1 MINQDRARFT
11 DPSIKDKIKTMENSK
26 EVQDR
31 LASVKEEMKSRTFS
45 ILNYRWV
52 FMIGIFIFFF
62 LITDFEYKVIFN
74 LVIIFG
80 AWFLSSFFRK
90 NREQNEN
97 AYVDNFLLPVLKEI
111 FPETEIDYSKGLKIK
126 VLENFLP
133 NQEGFYGNCHIRFG
147 DEFRTEFSNFL
158 AYHYTTDSDGDTRKV
173 TDFVG
178 QGLFIKMPTNIN
190 GHIRIVPT
198 TRKSVFGNKKHGIYG
213 KRRKDEMEIETE
225 SIDFNES
232 YSIFSTDDFYTRLIL
247 DPKIIDLLN
256 SWEDRMDVVVYMNEE
271 YISIAFKSNEYI
283 FEIPTTKQGVDDLS
297 LSSEYEK
304 VREKLVDFYSLID
317 IVRAKL

>member
-1 MINQDRARFT
+1 MKNQGRASFT
-11 DPSIKDKIKTMENSK
+11 DPSIKEKIKSIENSK

-31 LASVKEEMKSRTFS
+31 LASVREEMKSRTFS
-45 ILNYRWV
+45 ILNYEWLLTIGV
-52 FMIGIFIFFF
+52 FVLFF
-62 LITDFEYKVIFN
+62 LITGFENRFIFY
-74 LVIIFG
+74 LVIILG

-90 NREQNEN
+90 NRKLNEN
-97 AYVDNFLLPVLKEI
+97 AYVDNFLLPVLEEI
-111 FPETEIDYSKGLKIK
+111 FPETEITYSKGLKIK

-133 NQEGFYGNCHIRFG
+133 NEEGFYGNCHIKFG
-147 DEFRTEFSNFL
+147 DEFKTEFSNFL
-158 AYHYTTDSDGDTRKV
+158 GYHYTTDSDGDRRRV

-178 QGLFIKMPTNIN
+178 QGLFIKIPTNIN

-198 TRKSVFGNKKHGIYG
+198 TRKSIFGNKKHGIYG
-213 KRRKDEMEIETE
+213 NKRKAEVEIETE

-256 SWEDRMDVVVYMNEE
+256 SWRDRMDVVVYMNEE
-271 YISIAFKSNEYI
+271 YISIAFKSEEYI
-283 FEIPTTKQGVDDLS
+283 FEIPTTKQGVDSLS

-317 IVRAKL
+317 IVRSKL

>member
-1 MINQDRARFT
+1 MRNRDRAKFT
-11 DPSIKDKIKTMENSK
+11 DPSIKDKIRAMEKTK
-26 EVQDR
+26 EVQER
-31 LASVKEEMKSRTFS
+31 LDTVREEMKSRTFS
-45 ILNYRWV
+45 ILNYKWV
-52 FMIGIFIFFF
+52 FIVGIFILFF

-90 NREQNEN
+90 NRQLNEN
-97 AYVDNFLLPVLKEI
+97 AYADNFLLPVLKEI
-111 FPETEIDYSKGLKIK
+111 FPETEIDYSKGLKIE

-133 NQEGFYGNCHIRFG
+133 NQEGFYGNCYIKFG

-190 GHIRIVPT
+190 GHIRVVPT
-198 TRKSVFGNKKHGIYG
+198 VRKSVFGNKKHGIYG
-213 KRRKDEMEIETE
+213 KKRKNEMEIETE
-225 SIDFNES
+225 SIEFNES

-247 DPKIIDLLN
+247 DPNIIDLLN
-256 SWEDRMDVVVYMNEE
+256 SWKERMDVVLFMNEE

-283 FEIPTTKQGVDDLS
+283 FEVPTTKADVDTLS
-297 LSSEYEK
+297 LSGEYEK
-304 VREKLVDFYSLID
+304 IREKLADFYNLID
-317 IVRAKL
+317 IISDKL

>member
-1 MINQDRARFT
+1 MRNQGRARFT
-11 DPSIKDKIKTMENSK
+11 DPSIKDKIEAMEKTK

-31 LASVKEEMKSRTFS
+31 LATVKREMKSRTFS
-45 ILNYRWV
+45 LLNYKRV
-52 FMIGIFIFFF
+52 FIVGMLIFFF
-62 LITDFEYKVIFN
+62 LITDSEYKVLIN

-80 AWFLSSFFRK
+80 AWFVSSLFRK
-90 NREQNEN
+90 NQELNEN
-97 AYVDNFLLPVLKEI
+97 AYVDNFLLPVLGEI
-111 FPETEIDYSKGLKIK
+111 FPDTEINYSKGLKIK
-126 VLENFLP
+126 VLKNFLP
-133 NQEGFYGNCHIRFG
+133 NEEGFYGNCHIRFG

-158 AYHYTTDSDGDTRKV
+158 AYHYTTDSDGNKRRV

-198 TRKSVFGNKKHGIYG
+198 TRKSIFGKKKHGIYG
-213 KRRKDEMEIETE
+213 RKRKDEMVIETE
-225 SIDFNES
+225 SIDFNDS

-247 DPKIIDLLN
+247 DPKVIDLLN
-256 SWEDRMDVVVYMNEE
+256 SWKDRMDVVVYINEE

-283 FEIPTTKQGVDDLS
+283 FETPTTKEGVDDLS

-304 VREKLVDFYSLID
+304 VREKLVNFYRLLD
-317 IVRAKL
+317 IVRSKL

>member
-1 MINQDRARFT
+1 MKNQGRASFT
-11 DPSIKDKIKTMENSK
+11 DPSIKEKIKSIENSK

-31 LASVKEEMKSRTFS
+31 LNSVREEMKSRTFS
-45 ILNYRWV
+45 ILNYRWI
-52 FMIGIFIFFF
+52 FTIGIFVLFF
-62 LITDFEYKVIFN
+62 LITDFEYKVVFN
-74 LVIIFG
+74 LVIIVG

-90 NREQNEN
+90 NRKLNEN
-97 AYVDNFLLPVLKEI
+97 AYADNFLLPVLEEI
-111 FPETEIDYSKGLKIK
+111 FPETEINYSKGLKIK

-133 NQEGFYGNCHIRFG
+133 NEEGFYGNCHIKFG

-158 AYHYTTDSDGDTRKV
+158 GYHYTTDSDGDTRKV

-190 GHIRIVPT
+190 GHIRVVPT
-198 TRKSVFGNKKHGIYG
+198 TRKSVFGKKKHGIYG
-213 KRRKDEMEIETE
+213 KKRKDEMEIETE

-256 SWEDRMDVVVYMNEE
+256 SWRDRMDVVVYMNEE
-271 YISIAFKSNEYI
+271 YISIAFKSDEYI
-283 FEIPTTKQGVDDLS
+283 FEIPTTKAGVDDLS
-297 LSSEYEK
+297 LSGEYEK
-304 VREKLVDFYSLID
+304 VREKLVDFYILID

>member
-1 MINQDRARFT
+1 MKNQGRASFT
-11 DPSIKDKIKTMENSK
+11 DPSIKEKIKSIENSK

-31 LASVKEEMKSRTFS
+31 LASVREEMKSRTFS
-45 ILNYRWV
+45 ILNYEWPLTIGV
-52 FMIGIFIFFF
+52 FVLFFFITGFKYKFIF
-62 LITDFEYKVIFN
+62 Y
-74 LVIIFG
+74 LVIILG

-90 NREQNEN
+90 NRKLNEN
-97 AYVDNFLLPVLKEI
+97 AYVDNFLLPVLEEI
-111 FPETEIDYSKGLKIK
+111 FPETEINYSKGLKIK

-133 NQEGFYGNCHIRFG
+133 NEEGFYGNCHIKFG
-147 DEFRTEFSNFL
+147 DEFKTEFSNFL
-158 AYHYTTDSDGDTRKV
+158 GYHYTTDSDGDRRRV

-178 QGLFIKMPTNIN
+178 QGLFIKIPTNIN

-198 TRKSVFGNKKHGIYG
+198 TRKSIFGNKKHGIYG
-213 KRRKDEMEIETE
+213 NKRKDEVEIETE

-256 SWEDRMDVVVYMNEE
+256 SWRDRMDVVVYMNEE
-271 YISIAFKSNEYI
+271 YISIAFKSDEYI
-283 FEIPTTKQGVDDLS
+283 FEIPTTKLGVDSLS
-297 LSSEYEK
+297 LSGEYEK

-317 IVRAKL
+317 IVRSKL

>member
-1 MINQDRARFT
+1 MRNQGRARFT
-11 DPSIKDKIKTMENSK
+11 DPSIKDKIEAMEKNK

-31 LASVKEEMKSRTFS
+31 LATVKREMKSRTFS
-45 ILNYRWV
+45 LLNYKRV
-52 FMIGIFIFFF
+52 FIVGMLIFFF
-62 LITDFEYKVIFN
+62 LITDSEYKVLIN

-80 AWFLSSFFRK
+80 AWFVSSLFRK
-90 NREQNEN
+90 NQELNEN
-97 AYVDNFLLPVLKEI
+97 AYVDNFLLPVLGEI
-111 FPETEIDYSKGLKIK
+111 FPDTEINYSKGLKIK
-126 VLENFLP
+126 VLKNFLP
-133 NQEGFYGNCHIRFG
+133 NEEGFYGNCHIRFG

-158 AYHYTTDSDGDTRKV
+158 AYHYTTDSDGNKRRV

-198 TRKSVFGNKKHGIYG
+198 TRKSIFGKKKHGIYG
-213 KRRKDEMEIETE
+213 RKRKDEMVIETE
-225 SIDFNES
+225 SIDFNDS

-247 DPKIIDLLN
+247 DPKVIDLLN
-256 SWEDRMDVVVYMNEE
+256 SWKDRMDVVVYINEE

-283 FEIPTTKQGVDDLS
+283 FETPTTKEGVDDLS

-304 VREKLVDFYSLID
+304 VREKLVNFYRLLD
-317 IVRAKL
+317 IVMSKL